1 MANETKTRHPHEKS
15 EEVEGKLDYVLAFP
29 QAPVEGELYMKIPKG
44 FELNDGNS
52 DDYVLQLHRNV
63 NGQKQAGRVW
73 NHYLVN
79 KVVNELKFKQSE
91 IDEC

>member
-1 MANETKTRHPHEKS
+1 
-15 EEVEGKLDYVLAFP
+15 
-29 QAPVEGELYMKIPKG
+29 MKIPKG

-63 NGQKQAGRVW
+63 YGQKQAGRVW

-79 KVVNELKFKQSE
+79 KLVNELKFKKSE
-91 IDEC
+91 IDECVFYRGKT